1 MDFSEFAAG
10 LWALVTGGGALL
22 LALFYAF
29 VLLRRRRAG
38 EKSRIQPSEQMR
50 AAGRA
55 MHPEDMI
62 NVVAGV
68 WLLAYPPGS

>member
-1 MDFSEFAAG
+1 MGFSEFAAG

-38 EKSRIQPSEQMR
+38 EKSRIQPSEQWR
-50 AAGRA
+50 WAITSLLTFVEAECCPA
-55 MHPEDMI
+55 KHPRR
-62 NVVAGV
+62 
-68 WLLAYPPGS
+68 